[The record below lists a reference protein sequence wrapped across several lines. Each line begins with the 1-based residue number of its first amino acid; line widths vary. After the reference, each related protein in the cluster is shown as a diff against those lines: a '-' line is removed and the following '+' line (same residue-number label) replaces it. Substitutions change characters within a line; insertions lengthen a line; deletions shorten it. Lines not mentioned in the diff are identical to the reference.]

1 MFSKPP
7 NNADVLL
14 SIGCVLVFNDYV
26 SASIGT
32 VLTLGIRV
40 LPAGKNAKIPGGFHK
55 EEIMPQIVEVK
66 HLSKTFTTKEGQV
79 DALRDINLSIE
90 KGDIY
95 GIIGMS
101 GAGKSTLV
109 RCLNF
114 LEVPTSGQV
123 IVEGQDLG
131 GLSDRELRALRS
143 SIGMIF
149 QSFNL
154 LMQKSVID
162 NVCFPLQIQGIRKKE
177 AVVKA
182 RELLKTVGLEDKE
195 KAYPAQLSGGQRQRV
210 AIARALA
217 CDPKILLCD
226 EATSALDPQT
236 TASILALLKKINA
249 ETGITIIIIT
259 HQMSVVREICNNV
272 AIIEKGSLVENG
284 LVEEIFTH
292 PKSRAAKQL
301 IIEGKDPDEW
311 ESEEN
316 AAGTVPLLHEDRRIR
331 IVFGTQSSFEPVIAN
346 MVLTMGTPVNILRAD
361 TKDVHGVARGEMI
374 LGLPADKEIQE
385 RMISYLIERGLDV
398 EEVTGYAQS

>member
-1 MFSKPP
+1 M
-7 NNADVLL
+7 
-14 SIGCVLVFNDYV
+14 
-26 SASIGT
+26 
-32 VLTLGIRV
+32 
-40 LPAGKNAKIPGGFHK
+40 IPGGFYK
-55 EEIMPQIVEVK
+55 EVKMPQIVEVK
-66 HLSKTFTTKEGQV
+66 HLSKTFATKEGQV

-131 GLSDRELRALRS
+131 GLTDKELRALRS

-162 NVCFPLQIQGIRKKE
+162 NVCFPLQIQGIKKKD
-177 AVVKA
+177 AVGKA

-236 TASILALLKKINA
+236 TASILDLLKKINA

-311 ESEEN
+311 TMEEN
-316 AAGTVPLLHEDRRIR
+316 TAGTVPLLHEDRRIR

-374 LGLPADKEIQE
+374 LGLPADKELQE

-398 EEVTGYAQS
+398 EEVTGYA

>member
-1 MFSKPP
+1 MSK
-7 NNADVLL
+7 
-14 SIGCVLVFNDYV
+14 
-26 SASIGT
+26 
-32 VLTLGIRV
+32 
-40 LPAGKNAKIPGGFHK
+40 
-55 EEIMPQIVEVK
+55 IVEVRNV
-66 HLSKTFTTKEGQV
+66 SKTFLTKEGRV
-79 DALRDINLSIE
+79 DALRDINLSVE
-90 KGDIY
+90 EGDIY

-114 LEVPTSGQV
+114 LEVPTEGQV
-123 IVEGQDLG
+123 IVEGQELG
-131 GLSDRELRALRS
+131 KLTEKELRQLRS

-154 LMQKSVID
+154 LMQKSVLD
-162 NVCFPLQIQGIRKKE
+162 NVCFPLQIQGMKKKD
-177 AVVKA
+177 AAVKA
-182 RELLKTVGLEDKE
+182 RKLLGTVGLEDKE
-195 KAYPAQLSGGQRQRV
+195 NAYPAQLSGGQRQRV

-236 TASILALLKKINA
+236 TASILDLLRKINV

-311 ESEEN
+311 TADES

-346 MVLTMGTPVNILRAD
+346 MVLTMGTPVNILKAD

-374 LGLPADKEIQE
+374 LGLPADKDRQE
-385 RMISYLIERGLDV
+385 RMIAYLIERGLDV
-398 EEVTGYAQS
+398 EEVDGYAES

>member
-1 MFSKPP
+1 
-7 NNADVLL
+7 
-14 SIGCVLVFNDYV
+14 
-26 SASIGT
+26 
-32 VLTLGIRV
+32 
-40 LPAGKNAKIPGGFHK
+40 
-55 EEIMPQIVEVK
+55 MPQIVEVK

-109 RCLNF
+109 RCLNY

-123 IVEGQDLG
+123 IAEGQDLG
-131 GLSDRELRALRS
+131 SLSDRELRALRS

-162 NVCFPLQIQGIRKKE
+162 NVCFPLQIQGVRKKD

-236 TASILALLKKINA
+236 TASILDLLKKINA

-311 ESEEN
+311 TMEEN
-316 AAGTVPLLHEDRRIR
+316 TAGTVPLLHEDRRIR

-374 LGLPADKEIQE
+374 LGLPADKELQE

>member
-1 MFSKPP
+1 
-7 NNADVLL
+7 
-14 SIGCVLVFNDYV
+14 
-26 SASIGT
+26 
-32 VLTLGIRV
+32 
-40 LPAGKNAKIPGGFHK
+40 
-55 EEIMPQIVEVK
+55 MPQIVEVK

-131 GLSDRELRALRS
+131 SLSDRELRALRS

-162 NVCFPLQIQGIRKKE
+162 NVCFPLQIQGIRKKD
-177 AVVKA
+177 AVIKA

-236 TASILALLKKINA
+236 TASILDLLKKINA

-311 ESEEN
+311 TSEEN

-361 TKDVHGVARGEMI
+361 TFRSA
-374 LGLPADKEIQE
+374 
-385 RMISYLIERGLDV
+385 
-398 EEVTGYAQS
+398 

>member
-1 MFSKPP
+1 M
-7 NNADVLL
+7 
-14 SIGCVLVFNDYV
+14 
-26 SASIGT
+26 
-32 VLTLGIRV
+32 
-40 LPAGKNAKIPGGFHK
+40 IPGGFYK
-55 EEIMPQIVEVK
+55 EVKMPQIVEVK

-131 GLSDRELRALRS
+131 GLTDKELRALRS

-162 NVCFPLQIQGIRKKE
+162 NVCFPLQIQGIKKKD
-177 AVVKA
+177 AVGKA
-182 RELLKTVGLEDKE
+182 RELLETVGLEDKE

-236 TASILALLKKINA
+236 TASILDLLKKITA

-311 ESEEN
+311 TMEEN
-316 AAGTVPLLHEDRRIR
+316 TAGTVPLLHEDRRIR

-374 LGLPADKEIQE
+374 LGLPADKELQE

>member
-1 MFSKPP
+1 MSP
-7 NNADVLL
+7 
-14 SIGCVLVFNDYV
+14 
-26 SASIGT
+26 
-32 VLTLGIRV
+32 
-40 LPAGKNAKIPGGFHK
+40 
-55 EEIMPQIVEVK
+55 IVEVK
-66 HLSKTFTTKEGQV
+66 HLCKTFTTKEGQV
-79 DALRDINLSIE
+79 DALKDINLSVE

-109 RCLNF
+109 RCLNY

-123 IVEGQDLG
+123 IVEGQELG
-131 GLSDRELRALRS
+131 KLTDRQLRALRS

-162 NVCFPLQIQGIRKKE
+162 NVCFPLQIQGIGKKE
-177 AVVKA
+177 AAAKA
-182 RELLKTVGLEDKE
+182 RKLLRTVGLEDKE

-217 CDPKILLCD
+217 CDPEILLCD

-236 TASILALLKKINA
+236 TASILSLLRKINQ

-272 AIIEKGSLVENG
+272 AIIENGSLVENG

-311 ESEEN
+311 MPEMS
-316 AAGTVPLLHEDRRIR
+316 ADGPATVPLLHEDRRIR

-346 MVLTMGTPVNILRAD
+346 MVLTMGTPVNILKAD
-361 TKDVHGVARGEMI
+361 TKDVRGVARGEMI
-374 LGLPADKEIQE
+374 LGLPADKELQE
-385 RMISYLIERGLDV
+385 RMIAYLEERGLDV
-398 EEVTGYAQS
+398 EEVTSYAES

>member
-1 MFSKPP
+1 MSK
-7 NNADVLL
+7 
-14 SIGCVLVFNDYV
+14 
-26 SASIGT
+26 
-32 VLTLGIRV
+32 
-40 LPAGKNAKIPGGFHK
+40 
-55 EEIMPQIVEVK
+55 IVEVRNV
-66 HLSKTFTTKEGQV
+66 SKTFLTKDGRV
-79 DALRDINLSIE
+79 DALRDINLSVE
-90 KGDIY
+90 EGDIY

-114 LEVPTSGQV
+114 LEVPTEGQV
-123 IVEGQDLG
+123 IVEGQELG
-131 GLSDRELRALRS
+131 KLTEKELRQLRS

-154 LMQKSVID
+154 LMQKSVLD
-162 NVCFPLQIQGIRKKE
+162 NVCFPLQIQGMKKKD
-177 AVVKA
+177 AAVKA
-182 RELLKTVGLEDKE
+182 RKLLGTVGLEDKE
-195 KAYPAQLSGGQRQRV
+195 NAYPAQLSGGQRQRV

-236 TASILALLKKINA
+236 TASILDLLRKINV

-311 ESEEN
+311 TADES

-346 MVLTMGTPVNILRAD
+346 MVLTMGTPVNILKAD

-374 LGLPADKEIQE
+374 LGLPADKDLQE
-385 RMISYLIERGLDV
+385 RMIAYLVERGLDV
-398 EEVTGYAQS
+398 EEVDGYAES

>member
-1 MFSKPP
+1 MSK
-7 NNADVLL
+7 
-14 SIGCVLVFNDYV
+14 
-26 SASIGT
+26 
-32 VLTLGIRV
+32 
-40 LPAGKNAKIPGGFHK
+40 
-55 EEIMPQIVEVK
+55 IVEVRNV
-66 HLSKTFTTKEGQV
+66 SKTFLTKEGRV
-79 DALRDINLSIE
+79 DALRDINLSVE
-90 KGDIY
+90 EGDIY

-114 LEVPTSGQV
+114 LEVPTEGQV
-123 IVEGQDLG
+123 IVEGQELG
-131 GLSDRELRALRS
+131 KLTEKELRQLRS

-154 LMQKSVID
+154 LMQKSVLD
-162 NVCFPLQIQGIRKKE
+162 NVCFPLQIQGMKKKD
-177 AVVKA
+177 AAVKA
-182 RELLKTVGLEDKE
+182 RKLLGTVGLEDKE
-195 KAYPAQLSGGQRQRV
+195 NAYPAQLSGGQRQRV

-236 TASILALLKKINA
+236 TASILDLLRKINV

-311 ESEEN
+311 TADES

-346 MVLTMGTPVNILRAD
+346 MVLTMGTPVNILKAD

-374 LGLPADKEIQE
+374 LGLPADKDVQE
-385 RMISYLIERGLDV
+385 RMIAYLIERGLDV
-398 EEVTGYAQS
+398 EEVDGYAES

>member
-1 MFSKPP
+1 MSK
-7 NNADVLL
+7 
-14 SIGCVLVFNDYV
+14 
-26 SASIGT
+26 
-32 VLTLGIRV
+32 
-40 LPAGKNAKIPGGFHK
+40 
-55 EEIMPQIVEVK
+55 IVEVRNV
-66 HLSKTFTTKEGQV
+66 SKTFLTKDGRV
-79 DALRDINLSIE
+79 DALRDINLSVE
-90 KGDIY
+90 EGDIY

-114 LEVPTSGQV
+114 LEVPTEGQV
-123 IVEGQDLG
+123 IVEGQELG
-131 GLSDRELRALRS
+131 KLTEKELRQLRS

-154 LMQKSVID
+154 LMQKSVLD
-162 NVCFPLQIQGIRKKE
+162 NVCFPLQIQGMQKKD
-177 AVVKA
+177 AAVKA
-182 RELLKTVGLEDKE
+182 RKLLGTVGLEDKE
-195 KAYPAQLSGGQRQRV
+195 NAYPAQLSGGQRQRV

-236 TASILALLKKINA
+236 TASILDLLRKINV

-311 ESEEN
+311 TADES

-346 MVLTMGTPVNILRAD
+346 MVLTMGTPVNILKAD
-361 TKDVHGVARGEMI
+361 TKDV
-374 LGLPADKEIQE
+374 QE
-385 RMISYLIERGLDV
+385 RMIAYLVERGLDV
-398 EEVTGYAQS
+398 EEVDGYAES

>member
-1 MFSKPP
+1 
-7 NNADVLL
+7 
-14 SIGCVLVFNDYV
+14 
-26 SASIGT
+26 
-32 VLTLGIRV
+32 
-40 LPAGKNAKIPGGFHK
+40 
-55 EEIMPQIVEVK
+55 MPQIVEVK

-131 GLSDRELRALRS
+131 SLSDRELRALRS

-162 NVCFPLQIQGIRKKE
+162 NVCFPLQIQGIRKKD
-177 AVVKA
+177 AVIKA

-236 TASILALLKKINA
+236 TASILDLLKKINA

-311 ESEEN
+311 TSEEN

-361 TKDVHGVARGEMI
+361 TKDVHDSGAHDQLSDRAR
-374 LGLPADKEIQE
+374 P
-385 RMISYLIERGLDV
+385 
-398 EEVTGYAQS
+398 